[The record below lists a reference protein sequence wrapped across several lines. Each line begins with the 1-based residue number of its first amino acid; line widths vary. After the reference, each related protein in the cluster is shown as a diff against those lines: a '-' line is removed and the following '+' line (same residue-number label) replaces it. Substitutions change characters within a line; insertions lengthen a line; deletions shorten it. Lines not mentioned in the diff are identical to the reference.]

1 MALIVEAPHDGCP
14 SPGLSGHDTA
24 APVQQ
29 ITASETEA
37 RLGDATAAVATGVFD
52 AAVKGVI
59 GSI

>member
-1 MALIVEAPHDGCP
+1 MTQPRP
-14 SPGLSGHDTA
+14 SSRSH
-24 APVQQ
+24 
-29 ITASETEA
+29 ASETEA